1 MTDKTRAILGLVL
14 MLVGLFYN
22 KISEIIVLPEPEP
35 VTPII
40 EIEKPTEE
48 VIAVTNPVANLVT
61 DQDDRLNLCVFNKI
75 FAERVVGYL
84 DIKAQQVNNL
94 YVQAA
99 RNHFGTTLQ
108 AKYDG
113 LSVGLTNLLKR
124 GVGSQQHILSPEERD
139 ELHETF
145 LGLAWCLN
153 N

>member
-1 MTDKTRAILGLVL
+1 MTDKTRAILGLGL
-14 MLVGLFYN
+14 ILVGLFYN

-35 VTPII
+35 NTPVI
-40 EIEKPTEE
+40 EIDKPTEE
-48 VIAVTNPVANLVT
+48 VISVTKPVANLIT
-61 DQDDRLNLCVFNKI
+61 DEDDRLNLCIFNKI
-75 FAERVVGYL
+75 FAERVVGYF
-84 DIKAQQVNNL
+84 DIKAQQVNDL

-113 LSVGLTNLLKR
+113 FSIGLTNLLKR
-124 GVGSQQHILSPEERD
+124 GVGSQQHVLSPEEQN

-145 LGLAWCLN
+145 LGLAWSLN

>member
-1 MTDKTRAILGLVL
+1 MTDKTRAILGFALI
-14 MLVGLFYN
+14 LVGLFYN
-22 KISEIIVLPEPEP
+22 KISEVIVLPEPEP
-35 VTPII
+35 DVPVI
-40 EIEKPTEE
+40 EIDKPTEE
-48 VIAVTNPVANLVT
+48 VISVTKPVSDLVRNK
-61 DQDDRLNLCVFNKI
+61 DDRLNLCIFNKI

-108 AKYDG
+108 AKYNG
-113 LSVGLTNLLKR
+113 FSVGLTNLLKR
-124 GVGSQQHILSPEERD
+124 GVGSQQHVLSTEEKD

-145 LGLAWCLN
+145 LGLAWSLN